1 MHTRPSSPPRP
12 SEAGQT
18 RSVLVVDDDPIVRT
32 LICRALED
40 EGLSVVAADNGMLAL
55 DQATRVRPRVVVLD
69 VTLPVLGGD
78 VVAAR
83 LRELLAEDLRI
94 LVITAD
100 GRPAEKARALGA
112 YAYLSKPFDVDELV
126 GTVRRSLDS
135 D

>member
-1 MHTRPSSPPRP
+1 
-12 SEAGQT
+12 
-18 RSVLVVDDDPIVRT
+18 VLVVDDDPIVRT

-100 GRPAEKARALGA
+100 GRPAEKARAPGA